1 MPKKLLNST
10 NVANKLL
17 PKTRFKEQKQILK
30 LSRNIVFIYSS
41 RYDKCVESR
50 SELLH
55 PKN

>member
-41 RYDKCVESR
+41 RYDKCVELR